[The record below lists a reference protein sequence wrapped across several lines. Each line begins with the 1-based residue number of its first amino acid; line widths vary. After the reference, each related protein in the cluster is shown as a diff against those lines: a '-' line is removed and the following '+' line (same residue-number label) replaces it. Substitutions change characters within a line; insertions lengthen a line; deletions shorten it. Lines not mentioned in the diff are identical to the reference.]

1 MEQFSEQLINA
12 LVLGGIYAL
21 IAVGYTM
28 VYGIIQLINFAHGEI
43 FMFGAYF
50 AFTLVTVFN
59 LPFWI
64 ALPLSMILCAMIGML
79 MDLVAYRPLRNAARL
94 SALITAIGVSIG
106 LQNLAR
112 IIWGARQR
120 PFPTESLPTFLRQ
133 GFPPTESL
141 PAFTLTETAIA
152 LPGGAYLPYRDLFII
167 LLALGL
173 MIALNRLVSLTKIGK
188 AMRACAQNRVA
199 ANLMGINTNKVIVI
213 TFAIGSALGAV
224 AGIMV
229 GIREIIEP
237 TMGYYKGVAA
247 FAAAVLGGIGNIT
260 GAMLG
265 GLLIGFA
272 EVFGAGYIPYGYG
285 SGYRVAIAYIVMI
298 AVILIRPSGLFG
310 KSTATRA

>member
-1 MEQFSEQLINA
+1 MAQLLEQFING

-43 FMFGAYF
+43 FMFGAYL
-50 AFTLVTVFN
+50 ALMLITVFN
-59 LPFWI
+59 IPFWI
-64 ALPLSMILCAMIGML
+64 ALPASMLLCAMLGML
-79 MDLVAYRPLRNAARL
+79 IDLVAYRPLRDAPRL
-94 SALITAIGVSIG
+94 SALITAIGISLV

-112 IIWGARQR
+112 MIWSAR
-120 PFPTESLPTFLRQ
+120 PRQ
-133 GFPPTESL
+133 FSPEVL
-141 PAFTLTETAIA
+141 PAFFVSEMNTQTGEIINAIP
-152 LPGGAYLPYRDLFII
+152 LPGGGILPYRDVFIL
-167 LLALGL
+167 LLALVL
-173 MIALNRLVSLTKIGK
+173 MIALNRLIYLTKIGK

-199 ANLMGINTNKVIVI
+199 SNLMGIRTNQVIAI

-229 GIREIIEP
+229 GLSESVTP

-265 GLLIGFA
+265 GIIIGLA
-272 EVFGAGYIPYGYG
+272 EVFGAGYIS
-285 SGYRVAIAYIVMI
+285 SGYRLAIAYIIMI
-298 AVILIRPSGLFG
+298 AVIVIRPSGLFG
-310 KSTATRA
+310 KSTGNRA